1 MRPGRT
7 STRTPRRSA
16 VRWSRLRVSPSSSG
30 PTARTS
36 FDARSSMAW
45 RPIARRRAAIAS
57 RTSTTTSSRRPDGP
71 RPALGQAPRQ
81 TATTIRRAVNVVVYV
96 SDALRTDHLGC
107 YGSRW
112 VNTKTVDELA
122 AGGVRYTQAISSAP
136 WTAPSTTSIVT
147 GVYAHHH
154 GYLHWDATLE
164 PSVETMFRAFGAHGY
179 EVGSFVFDTNYLF
192 KELPEANVLG
202 TSETLDG
209 AVEFLRA
216 NREKP
221 FLLYVHNW
229 ATHMPYDIVHADRK
243 NWLAAKQEVI
253 SGIQSDS
260 ASALEAM
267 REGNRTAVER
277 QSEVLVA
284 SFLDE
289 LESLGLRES
298 TVFAFLSDHGE
309 SWGERFESKDD
320 VKGVY
325 HMHGATLHDE
335 IVHVPLVLSAPGRLE
350 PAVVESQVRTA
361 DLVPTLLDLAGLPAR
376 ETDGASLLEVDG
388 DRPAVIAGTDMGTLT
403 KLAVRQPPW
412 KLIVHVE
419 SGEEE
424 AYRLDVDPR
433 ELSPRDDVPAELRG
447 LVFQEL
453 ESAERHEL
461 TEEEEATVAKRLSD
475 LGYL

>member
-1 MRPGRT
+1 M
-7 STRTPRRSA
+7 
-16 VRWSRLRVSPSSSG
+16 
-30 PTARTS
+30 
-36 FDARSSMAW
+36 
-45 RPIARRRAAIAS
+45 
-57 RTSTTTSSRRPDGP
+57 
-71 RPALGQAPRQ
+71 
-81 TATTIRRAVNVVVYV
+81 NVVVYV

-107 YGSRW
+107 YGARY
-112 VNTKTVDELA
+112 VDTRTIDELA
-122 AGGVRYTQAISSAP
+122 SGGVRYAQAITAAP

-147 GVYAHHH
+147 GIYPHHH

-164 PSVETMFRAFGAHGY
+164 PSVETMFRAFSAHGF
-179 EVGSFVFDTNYLF
+179 EVASFVFDTNYLF
-192 KELPEANVLG
+192 TDLPEANVLG

-209 AVEFLRA
+209 AVEWLRA
-216 NREKP
+216 SRDKP

-253 SGIQSDS
+253 AGIQSDS
-260 ASALEAM
+260 ASALEDM
-267 REGNRTAVER
+267 KEGYRKAVER

-289 LESLGLRES
+289 LESLGLREN

-309 SWGERFESKDD
+309 SWGERFASKDD

-325 HMHGATLHDE
+325 HMHGATLFDE

-350 PAVVESQVRTA
+350 PAVVEWQVRTV

-388 DRPAVIAGTDMGTLT
+388 DRPAVIAGTDMGALT
-403 KLAVRQPPW
+403 KLAIRQPPW
-412 KLIVHVE
+412 KLILHVE

-424 AYRLDVDPR
+424 TYRLDVDPR
-433 ELSPRDDVPAELRG
+433 ELSPREDVPAELRG

>member
-1 MRPGRT
+1 M
-7 STRTPRRSA
+7 
-16 VRWSRLRVSPSSSG
+16 
-30 PTARTS
+30 
-36 FDARSSMAW
+36 
-45 RPIARRRAAIAS
+45 
-57 RTSTTTSSRRPDGP
+57 
-71 RPALGQAPRQ
+71 
-81 TATTIRRAVNVVVYV
+81 NVVVYV

-107 YGSRW
+107 YGARY
-112 VNTKTVDELA
+112 VDTRTIDELA
-122 AGGVRYTQAISSAP
+122 AGGVRCAQAISSAP

-154 GYLHWDATLE
+154 GYLHWDAALD
-164 PSVETMFRAFGAHGY
+164 PSVETIFRAFSAHGY

-192 KELPEANVLG
+192 KDLPEANVLG

-209 AVEFLRA
+209 TFEFLRA
-216 NREKP
+216 HREKP

-253 SGIQSDS
+253 EGIQSDS

-267 REGNRTAVER
+267 REGYRKAVER

-284 SFLDE
+284 SFLEE
-289 LESLGLRES
+289 LESLGVRES
-298 TVFAFLSDHGE
+298 TTFAFLSDHGE
-309 SWGERFESKDD
+309 SWGERFAAKAD

-325 HMHGATLHDE
+325 HMHGATLNDE
-335 IVHVPLVLSAPGRLE
+335 IVHVPLILSAPGRLD
-350 PAVVESQVRTA
+350 PAVVDSQVRTV
-361 DLVPTLLDLAGLPAR
+361 DLVPTLLELAGLPAR
-376 ETDGASLLEVDG
+376 EMDGESLLAVDG
-388 DRPAVIAGTDMGTLT
+388 DRPAVIAGTDMGALT
-403 KLAVRQPPW
+403 KLAVRLPPW
-412 KLIVHVE
+412 KLILHVE

-424 AYRLDVDPR
+424 AYRLDTDPR
-433 ELSPRDDVPAELRG
+433 ELRPRTDVPPELRD
-447 LVFQEL
+447 LVFREL

>member
-1 MRPGRT
+1 
-7 STRTPRRSA
+7 
-16 VRWSRLRVSPSSSG
+16 
-30 PTARTS
+30 
-36 FDARSSMAW
+36 
-45 RPIARRRAAIAS
+45 
-57 RTSTTTSSRRPDGP
+57 
-71 RPALGQAPRQ
+71 
-81 TATTIRRAVNVVVYV
+81 VNVVVYV

-107 YGSRW
+107 YGARY
-112 VNTKTVDELA
+112 VDTRTIDELA
-122 AGGVRYTQAISSAP
+122 DGGVRYAQAISAAP

-147 GVYAHHH
+147 GIYPHHH

-164 PSVETMFRAFGAHGY
+164 PSVETMFRAFSAHGF
-179 EVGSFVFDTNYLF
+179 EVASFVFDTNYLF
-192 KELPEANVLG
+192 KDLPEANVLG

-209 AVEFLRA
+209 AVEWLRA
-216 NREKP
+216 SRDKP

-253 SGIQSDS
+253 AGIQSDS

-267 REGNRTAVER
+267 KEGYRKAVER

-284 SFLDE
+284 SFLEE
-289 LESLGLRES
+289 LESLGLREN

-309 SWGERFESKDD
+309 SWGERFASKDD

-325 HMHGATLHDE
+325 HMHGATLFDE
-335 IVHVPLVLSAPGRLE
+335 IVHVPLVLSAPGRLD
-350 PAVVESQVRTA
+350 PAVVESQVRTV

-388 DRPAVIAGTDMGTLT
+388 DRPAVIAGTDMGALT
-403 KLAVRQPPW
+403 KLAIRQPPW
-412 KLIVHVE
+412 KLILHVE

-433 ELSPRDDVPAELRG
+433 ELSPREDVPAELRG